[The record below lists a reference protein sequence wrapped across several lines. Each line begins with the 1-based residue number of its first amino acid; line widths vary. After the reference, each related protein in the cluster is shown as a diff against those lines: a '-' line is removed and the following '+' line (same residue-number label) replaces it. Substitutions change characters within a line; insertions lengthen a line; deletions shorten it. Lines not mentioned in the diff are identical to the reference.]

1 LYRQVPPQTQV
12 LCLDELGPLGA
23 KVYPGRQWCPAGER
37 PGYMPNYGKRGSLW
51 VFGAFEP
58 ATGLVLTLSKPKR
71 TRFELI
77 EFLEQVA
84 QTWTQ
89 GELIVIMDNL
99 SVHKTL
105 EVRLWLLTQPRIRFL
120 FQPRYAPWLNLIEP
134 WWKTL
139 KNLALKGR
147 NFEALEQLVLALSQA
162 TAYWNTHRHP
172 YHWRH
177 AP

>member
-1 LYRQVPPQTQV
+1 M

-89 GELIVIMDNL
+89 GEFVQ
-99 SVHKTL
+99 
-105 EVRLWLLTQPRIRFL
+105 WLQSFGTKKLFRFEGL
-120 FQPRYAPWLNLIEP
+120 GSGKPSMAPLGDS
-134 WWKTL
+134 TRG
-139 KNLALKGR
+139 LA
-147 NFEALEQLVLALSQA
+147 
-162 TAYWNTHRHP
+162 
-172 YHWRH
+172 
-177 AP
+177 